1 MIETGK
7 SYIKLFMSICT
18 RENFSHPIQVSF
30 FFAGTSFSLFLVTI
44 DTSEAIFLYRF
55 FLPTSKQN

>member
-7 SYIKLFMSICT
+7 FYIKLFMSIWA
-18 RENFSHPIQVSF
+18 RENSSHPAQVS

-55 FLPTSKQN
+55 FLPTLKQN